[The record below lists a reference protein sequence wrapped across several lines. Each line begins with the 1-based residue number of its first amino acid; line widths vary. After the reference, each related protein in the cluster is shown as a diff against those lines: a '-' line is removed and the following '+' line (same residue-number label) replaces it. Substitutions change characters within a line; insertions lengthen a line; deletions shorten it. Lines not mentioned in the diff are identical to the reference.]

1 MSSHESRSLPGSA
14 LRTLL
19 GTLCLVLTACH
30 SEPGGGGDGGS
41 DGGENG
47 GAPIATV
54 TRDARLL
61 QVDESQTFLL
71 SVRED
76 GTYAQS
82 LPAGEPVRIA
92 DVVEAAYG
100 ASDGSSAVMWSAAV
114 GGLRKVWLWRPGA
127 SGLIPLTSSAR
138 GGVLHDRALSYV
150 AFLEE
155 GENGVTSV
163 RIARMASCAPGACVP
178 STPVQVQ
185 GADARL
191 WNGGGTLLFVDG
203 MRATLIDAASDMVT
217 ALGTLPAMPVLSPG
231 GTRYGWA
238 EDNHV
243 VLFDT
248 ATGALLWDHVWRNE
262 EWNPG
267 WLPAG
272 APMMLDEVNVL
283 VNTQGAQRGA
293 PPGVPLGHS
302 LYKCTSSGCTEA
314 VSKNECW
321 PERVSGQPA
330 IYCREELCPFVRC
343 DFVNSYRNSAAAW
356 LFEAGEDGTWLGP
369 VFSQGFLDAARL
381 KPQSGT
387 GFIVEWAYN
396 NATSK
401 LLLQGPQP
409 TQPFLFTP
417 EPKRLLYRQA
427 VQRADGTP
435 VDHLWTW
442 DRRNVVDLGWVEG
455 TPADSGIMRDHPPA
469 LYLDV
474 AQPRPDGTHSHSI
487 IRVPL

>member
-1 MSSHESRSLPGSA
+1 MPVHERRSLAGSTRRMLGLLA
-14 LRTLL
+14 LL
-19 GTLCLVLTACH
+19 LTACH
-30 SEPGGGGDGGS
+30 SEPGGGGEDAGTPP
-41 DGGENG
+41 GEDAG
-47 GAPIATV
+47 VPLTTV

-61 QVDESQTFLL
+61 HVDESQTFLISL
-71 SVRED
+71 RKD

-92 DVVEAAYG
+92 DAVEAAYG
-100 ASDGSSAVMWSAAV
+100 ASDGSSAVLWSEAV

-127 SGLIPLTSSAR
+127 SDLIPLTSSAR

-155 GENGVTSV
+155 GENGARSV
-163 RIARMASCAPGACVP
+163 RVARMATCAPGACVP
-178 STPVQVQ
+178 STPVQAQ

-191 WNGGGTLLFVDG
+191 WNGGGTLFLLDG
-203 MRATLIDAASDMVT
+203 MRATLIDAASDTVS
-217 ALGTLPAMPVLSPG
+217 ALGTLPAAPVFSPG

-238 EDNHV
+238 VDNHV

-248 ATGALLWDHVWRNE
+248 ATGAQLWDHVWRDE
-262 EWNPG
+262 EYQPG

-272 APMMLDEVNVL
+272 APMMLDEVHVL
-283 VNTQGAQRGA
+283 VNTQGPYRGA
-293 PPGVPLGHS
+293 PQGVPLGHS
-302 LYKCTSSGCTEA
+302 LSKCTSSGCTVA

-343 DFVNSYRNSAAAW
+343 DFVNSYRDSAAAW
-356 LFEAGEDGTWLGP
+356 LFKAGESDTWMGP

-381 KPQSGT
+381 KPQAGT
-387 GFIVEWAYN
+387 GFLLEWSVN

-427 VQRADGTP
+427 VQQADGTP

-442 DRRNVVDLGWVEG
+442 DREKVVDLGWVEG
-455 TPADSGIMRDHPPA
+455 TPAESGILRDQPPT

-474 AQPRPDGTHSHSI
+474 RQPRPDGTHSLSI
-487 IRVPL
+487 LRVPL